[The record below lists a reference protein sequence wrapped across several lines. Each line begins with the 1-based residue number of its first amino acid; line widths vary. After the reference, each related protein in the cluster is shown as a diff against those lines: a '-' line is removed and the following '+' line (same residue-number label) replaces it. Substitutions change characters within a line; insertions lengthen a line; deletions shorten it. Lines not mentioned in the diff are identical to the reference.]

1 MKAIAVDKKGLMED
15 FITWGVAPNYARFF
29 LAKCKEANDQILLE
43 PFMFNDSEHLTNQY
57 QWFAANSAFWCRVY
71 REAECNRTQGE
82 ALASIRS
89 IFFVAGMLGQGSIA
103 VMIRQW
109 WHDTHELHGLPCPN
123 QSQLSTMISHHF
135 H

>member
-1 MKAIAVDKKGLMED
+1 MKTITVSKNGLMED
-15 FITWGVAPNYARFF
+15 FITWGVAPNYARYF
-29 LAKCKEANDQILLE
+29 LSKCKVADDQISLE
-43 PFMFNDSEHLTNQY
+43 SFMFNDSEHLTNPH

-71 REAECNRTQGE
+71 RESEGSREQEE

-109 WHDTHELHGLPCPN
+109 WHDTHELHGLPFPN
-123 QSQLSTMISHHF
+123 QSQLSTMIAHHF